1 MRRVVL
7 VWGVLFGC
15 QQAPSETSSEVLE
28 VRPPPASLQDEIDRD
43 PTRILIRLR
52 ERRYCGATIARR
64 VVIEGHGATIV
75 ACPNNPGPVPGLP
88 QLQAGILLS
97 PGADG
102 SVIEDLNFE
111 GRGVARNQNA
121 ALSFGI
127 FARGV
132 ANVRVLENQFDGT
145 VQAVTDTAG
154 AGWLVERNRVH
165 DLEVFGCSPG
175 LCGGGDAI
183 VLAHARTGDGSA
195 DDSIV
200 RGNRIST
207 RPPPAG
213 LPFSVDG
220 VLAFSVERPFIADNE
235 IAMQGSPTIGIEFTQ
250 VTGGGPINAP
260 CGNGT
265 IIENHIRGADTD
277 VDVDPGTMGMTG
289 CTSGT
294 VDIEN
299 RAPALLVAAPLSA
312 RPFGLEGYTLN
323 SRAN

>member
-1 MRRVVL
+1 MKRVVL
-7 VWGVLFGC
+7 VWGVLMGC
-15 QQAPSETSSEVLE
+15 QQAPSETGSETVEL
-28 VRPPPASLQDEIDRD
+28 RPAPASLQDEIDRD
-43 PTRILIRLR
+43 QTRILIRLR
-52 ERRYCGATIARR
+52 ERPYCGATIARR
-64 VVIEGHGATIV
+64 VVLIGQGATIV
-75 ACPNNPGPVPGLP
+75 ACPNGPAPVPGLP

-102 SVIEDLNFE
+102 SVFEDLRFE
-111 GRGVARNQNA
+111 GRGVARDQTS

-132 ANVRVLENQFDGT
+132 ANVRVLENRFDGT

-165 DLEVFGCSPG
+165 ELEVFGCNPG

-183 VLAHARTGDGSA
+183 VLAHARAGDGSA

-207 RPPPAG
+207 LAPPAG
-213 LPFSVDG
+213 LPFAVDG

-235 IAMQGSPTIGIEFTQ
+235 IAMQGSPTIGIEFTRT
-250 VTGGGPINAP
+250 TGGGFIDAP

-265 IIENHIRGADTD
+265 IIENHVRGADTD
-277 VDVDPGTMGMTG
+277 VDVASD
-289 CTSGT
+289 CASGT

-299 RAPALLVAAPLSA
+299 RAAALIVAGASGA
-312 RPFGLEGYTLN
+312 RPLGLDYTVN